1 MRLLISIP
9 VLATAAAL
17 SGCGGSDDSG
27 INTGIQISTS
37 LKGLSVEP
45 ELSAVNAE
53 GIGGLTLN
61 SEVSGFIADQDM
73 VSFSYDATSS
83 GLVVV
88 SLTSTADD
96 LDLTV
101 RGGQGSIDS
110 SSLDSNEIIVFDAI
124 NGSDYSVIIDSY
136 EGEGNYTLKVVRA
149 NRETLDLSEN
159 EYLASLNES
168 ELRDCGSF
176 TSNESTDY
184 FLVFNWTNGYLGKD
198 DGKTKFTSSEE
209 NTIVIEYSESESEED
224 YSYSY
229 EGTLTV
235 TVDPNTGVISGTDI
249 WSDVE
254 NDQGDIAECSYET
267 TLSGQIEL

>member
-9 VLATAAAL
+9 VLAAAAAL
-17 SGCGGSDDSG
+17 SGCGGSDDSST
-27 INTGIQISTS
+27 NTGIQVSTS

-45 ELSAVNAE
+45 ELNAVNAE
-53 GIGGLTLN
+53 VVDGLTLN

-83 GLVVV
+83 GLVIV
-88 SLTSTADD
+88 SLVSAADD

-101 RGGQGSIDS
+101 RSGQGSVDS
-110 SSLDSNEIIVFDAI
+110 SNLDSNEMIVFDAVS
-124 NGSDYSVIIDSY
+124 GSNYSIIIDSY
-136 EGEGNYTLKVVRA
+136 EGEGDYTLKVVRA
-149 NRETLDLSEN
+149 NRETLELSDN
-159 EYLASLNES
+159 EYLASLNEN
-168 ELRDCGSF
+168 EFGDCGSYT
-176 TSNESTDY
+176 TSDSNDY
-184 FLVFNWTNGYLGKD
+184 FIVFNWTNGYLGKD

-235 TVDPNTGVISGTDI
+235 TVDPDTGVISGTDI

-254 NDQGDIAECSYET
+254 NDQGDITECSYET
-267 TLSGQIEL
+267 TLSGQVEL